1 VLELDNC
8 NECNNG
14 IIVIQ
19 LADGSLE
26 SEPCPCTTL
35 QDWYNLHGIGEEE

>member
-1 VLELDNC
+1 VRELVEC

-19 LADGSLE
+19 LADGSLDI
-26 SEPCPCTTL
+26 EPCPCVTL
-35 QDWYNLHGIGEEE
+35 TSWYELHGIEEEE